1 MLTQAASPAVH
12 RLRVVQHLTLSIAL
26 LPILAV
32 VATLITRFIGRIAP
46 VPLPAIEIV
55 LGVIAGPAVLGL
67 IQPNEMISVLS
78 ELGGAFLFL
87 LAGTEIDVR
96 AITGR
101 PLRRAAGAWVISFA
115 VLFALGSV
123 AAGAAVAPVIA
134 IALSSTA
141 VGMLLPILKDAGDL
155 GSPFATSVVANG
167 AVGEFLPLIM
177 MSLLLS
183 GRTLS
188 TSLLVLVIFA
198 VIAVFLLWLANRIP
212 HARLHRFIRET
223 QHTSSQFALRLVIMI
238 MGVLIALDLLLGIDT
253 LLGAFTAGMVLRVL
267 LSDAPHEDA
276 AFVESKL
283 QGIGFGLLVPI
294 FFINAGLGFDLQALF
309 ASPILLLITVGSA
322 LALFVV
328 RGLPGMLTAARGS
341 SARSRFA
348 LAAYTGTALPIIVA
362 ASTLAVSQQIIGSG
376 LAAAL
381 IGGGLLSV
389 IIGPVV
395 GATLHKPQG
404 QTGAGGQRGD
414 AASAS
419 RDEDPG
425 DTPFV
430 TTLG

>member
-1 MLTQAASPAVH
+1 M
-12 RLRVVQHLTLSIAL
+12 

-32 VATLITRFIGRIAP
+32 VATLATRLIGRVAP
-46 VPLPAIEIV
+46 VPLPAIEIA

-96 AITGR
+96 SITGR
-101 PLRRAAGAWVISFA
+101 PLRRAASAWVISFA
-115 VLFALGSV
+115 VLFAIGTV
-123 AAGAAVAPVIA
+123 AAGASVAPVVA

-167 AVGEFLPLIM
+167 AVGEFLPLIT

-183 GRTLS
+183 GRALS
-188 TSLLVLVIFA
+188 TSLIVLIVFA
-198 VIAVFLLWLANRIP
+198 VIAVFLLWLANRLP
-212 HARLHRFIRET
+212 HGRLHRFIRDT

-238 MGVLIALDLLLGIDT
+238 MGVLVALDLLLGIDT

-267 LSDAPHEDA
+267 LSDAPHDDA

-294 FFINAGLGFDLQALF
+294 FFINAGLGFDLPALF
-309 ASPILLLITVGSA
+309 ASPTLLLIAVGSA

-328 RGLPGMLTAARGS
+328 RGLPGMLTAPKGS

-362 ASTLAVSQQIIGSG
+362 ASSLAVSQQIIDSG
-376 LAAAL
+376 MAAAL
-381 IGGGLLSV
+381 VGGGLISV

-395 GATLHKPQG
+395 GATLQKAQRPT
-404 QTGAGGQRGD
+404 TGNDQHSGTPG
-414 AASAS
+414 AS
-419 RDEDPG
+419 RDDRPG